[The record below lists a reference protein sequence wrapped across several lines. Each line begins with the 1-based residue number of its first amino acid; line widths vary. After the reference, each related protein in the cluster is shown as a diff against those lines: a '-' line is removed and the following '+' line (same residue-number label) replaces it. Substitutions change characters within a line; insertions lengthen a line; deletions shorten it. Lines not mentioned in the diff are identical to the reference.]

1 MPTIAQAIDSIRRS
15 QPAATKPLSARVAQL
30 GVFLQNVRGRAPSLP
45 VAPTQTTAPSIAH
58 QGFSTGGAQRA
69 PHPQGVPTINAINRG
84 FDTIQA
90 PLRVNP

>member
-15 QPAATKPLSARVAQL
+15 QPAATKPLAARVAQL
-30 GVFLQNVRGRAPSLP
+30 GVFLQNVRGNAPSLP
-45 VAPTQTTAPSIAH
+45 VAPTQMTAARVAR

-69 PHPQGVPTINAINRG
+69 PHPQGVPTLAAVNRG

-90 PLRVNP
+90 PIRRNP